1 MTSFV
6 PRKGDIQRDW
16 WLVDAKGMTLGRLST
31 EVAHRL
37 RGKHKPYFTPFL
49 DTGDHVIVINADK
62 VTLTGKKIETKLYR
76 KHSGYP
82 GGLHEI
88 DAATMLKKHPER
100 VIEKSVKGM
109 LPKGPLGR
117 QMYRKLKVYAG
128 EKHPH
133 SAQQPKPLE
142 IPGAYRTR

>member
-16 WLVDAKGMTLGRLST
+16 WLVDAKGKTLGRLST
-31 EVAHRL
+31 EIASRL

-49 DTGDHVIVINADK
+49 DTGDHVVVINADK
-62 VTLTGKKIETKLYR
+62 VTLSGNKIATKMYR

-82 GGLHEI
+82 GGLREVN
-88 DAATMLKKHPER
+88 AETMLAKHPAR
-100 VIEKSVKGM
+100 LIEKSVKGM

-128 EKHPH
+128 ENHPH
-133 SAQQPKPLE
+133 TAQQPKPLE
-142 IPGAYRTR
+142 IPGADRAR